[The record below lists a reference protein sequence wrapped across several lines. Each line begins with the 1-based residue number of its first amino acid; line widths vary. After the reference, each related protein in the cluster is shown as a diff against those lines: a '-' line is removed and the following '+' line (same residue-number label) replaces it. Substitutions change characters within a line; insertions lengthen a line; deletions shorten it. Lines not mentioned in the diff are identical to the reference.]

1 MSLPVVISPR
11 TVNTVPNTSTSMTCN
26 PEIRSPTAQKAL
38 ISLLSRRFSLVQSS
52 FCASN
57 FSTSVRSRPK
67 ARTTRTPVRF
77 SWAMAESLPSF
88 SSYSKNIFSIFPRKT
103 TE

>member
-11 TVNTVPNTSTSMTCN
+11 TVNTVPSTSTSMTCR

-67 ARTTRTPVRF
+67 ARTTRTPVMF
-77 SWAMAESLPSF
+77 SCTALESSPSA
-88 SSYSKNIFSIFPRKT
+88 SSAF
-103 TE
+103 